1 MKDAVFLLQVQ
12 AAWQLSPLPPH
23 PDFAVRSEPPFAF
36 CSAMS
41 DNTVFTLKTAWIEPR
56 RVNAGKMA
64 VSGVVLEINK
74 GDGTFRL
81 SLLWRTWSVFYI
93 QSSSQCFWK
102 QMTDNL
108 FLSSLADLANL
119 KQRNLLQS
127 FTMQPH

>member
-81 SLLWRTWSVFYI
+81 SLLWRTWSVFLH
-93 QSSSQCFWK
+93 SKLLSVFLE
-102 QMTDNL
+102 TD
-108 FLSSLADLANL
+108 D
-119 KQRNLLQS
+119 R
-127 FTMQPH
+127 QPVPVLVGRLG